1 MSNINQLY
9 MALLYMS
16 FSIPQWTECPPSVFG
31 KEGTNPA
38 HDSAK
43 LLKWNSYETC
53 STPSL
58 YVLVSF
64 LDLTVH
70 NAQKHSC
77 HFKLTDQ
84 QKHHI
89 NLFSHNL

>member
-1 MSNINQLY
+1 MKPVQLLCY
-9 MALLYMS
+9 
-16 FSIPQWTECPPSVFG
+16 
-31 KEGTNPA
+31 N
-38 HDSAK
+38 
-43 LLKWNSYETC
+43 
-53 STPSL
+53 

-64 LDLTVH
+64 LDLTMH